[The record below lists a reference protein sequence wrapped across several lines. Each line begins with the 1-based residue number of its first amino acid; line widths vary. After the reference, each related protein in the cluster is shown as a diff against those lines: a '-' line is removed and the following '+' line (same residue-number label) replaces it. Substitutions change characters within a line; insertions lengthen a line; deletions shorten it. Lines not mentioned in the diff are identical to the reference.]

1 MGGCSSTVDEDER
14 EAIET
19 SKKIDKDN
27 AKDYLRNAEKIK
39 ILLLGLD
46 PAPPPPL
53 PFPPSPPS
61 GSISPLLQVL
71 ETREKAQFS
80 SK

>member
-39 ILLLGLD
+39 ILLLGWIDMTWL
-46 PAPPPPL
+46 
-53 PFPPSPPS
+53 
-61 GSISPLLQVL
+61 VL
-71 ETREKAQFS
+71 I
-80 SK
+80 